1 MNMRLVRS
9 LLSLAAVALAAGPA
23 LAAAAPQ
30 IDARGPLHRV
40 EAVWSG
46 KPAMPVLRHSLVRP
60 DGTTAS
66 SVVPGTDDLFMDTD
80 PALAVDPTRG
90 TLVLAWS
97 RDTGGG
103 YAVYVSRYGGSS
115 WSTPV
120 QVLDEPFGEEIDPQI
135 QITPSLVHV
144 VAHSGLAYKRI
155 CLDPVSLQP
164 VFGPEPLWNG
174 GIAITPGVDPATATP
189 TDGHVFFT
197 SNVIPP
203 TETDPG
209 RVVIWG
215 VRDEPVPIDYL
226 EALALPADTLD
237 AAPTAA
243 TPIEGSLTVT
253 VDSGTHVWYTVF
265 QNGAWSASASV
276 VLDGDTTLNDVRSM
290 LADMIRRSE
299 P

>member
-9 LLSLAAVALAAGPA
+9 LLSLAAVMLVAGPA

-30 IDARGPLHRV
+30 IDARGTLHRV

-46 KPAMPVLRHSLVRP
+46 KPAMSVLRHSLVRP
-60 DGTTAS
+60 DGTTATG
-66 SVVPGTDDLFMDTD
+66 VVPGTDDLFLDTD
-80 PALAVDPTRG
+80 PALAVDPVRG

-97 RDTGGG
+97 RDIGTG
-103 YAVYVSRYGGSS
+103 YAVYVSRYGESG

-120 QVLDEPFGEEIDPQI
+120 RVLDEPFGGEIDPQI

-174 GIAITPGVDPATATP
+174 GVGIIPGVDPPTATP

-203 TETDPG
+203 SETDPG

-226 EALALPADTLD
+226 EALALPLDTLD
-237 AAPTAA
+237 VAPTAA
-243 TPIEGSLTVT
+243 APIEGSLTVT

-265 QNGAWSASASV
+265 QNGAWSTAASV
-276 VLDGDTTLNDVRSM
+276 ALDGGITLNDVRSM
-290 LADMIRRSE
+290 LAEMIRRSE